1 MENKAKFTWEIET
14 TNPDKYNDLIEG
26 LSGITD
32 PELGYSVVELGLI
45 REIKLTDQGAFIR
58 MILTTPFCPYGPTML
73 EETRKKVE
81 QILGV
86 PASMEFGMEPWTP
99 EMMEDDLFDPQW
111 GLMP

>member
-1 MENKAKFTWEIET
+1 MENETKVNWEIRT

-32 PELGYSVVELGLI
+32 PELGYSVIELGLV
-45 REIKLTDQGAFIR
+45 REIKLTEQGAYVR
-58 MILTTPFCPYGPTML
+58 MVLTTPFCPYGPAML

-86 PASMEFGMEPWTP
+86 PTSMEFDMAPWTP
-99 EMMEDDLFDPQW
+99 DMMESDLLDPQW
-111 GLMP
+111 GFLP

>member
-58 MILTTPFCPYGPTML
+58 MILTTPFCPYGPSML

-86 PASMEFGMEPWTP
+86 PTSMEFDMAPWTP
-99 EMMEDDLFDPQW
+99 DMMESDLLDPQW
-111 GLMP
+111 GFLP

>member
-58 MILTTPFCPYGPTML
+58 MILTTPFCPYGPSML
-73 EETRKKVE
+73 EE
-81 QILGV
+81 
-86 PASMEFGMEPWTP
+86 PARRSNKSSEFQPVWSLAWNP
-99 EMMEDDLFDPQW
+99 
-111 GLMP
+111 GLLK

>member
-1 MENKAKFTWEIET
+1 MESKTKYTWEIET
-14 TNPDKYNDLIEG
+14 TNPDKYKDLIEG

-32 PELGYSVVELGLI
+32 PELGYSILELGLV
-45 REIKLTDQGAFIR
+45 REVKLTEHGAYVR
-58 MILTTPFCPYGPTML
+58 MLLTTPVRSYGPSML

-86 PASMEFGMEPWTP
+86 PTSMEFGMEPWTP
-99 EMMEDDLFDPQW
+99 DMMEDDLFDPEW

>member
-58 MILTTPFCPYGPTML
+58 MILTTPFCPYGPSML

-86 PASMEFGMEPWTP
+86 PASMESN
-99 EMMEDDLFDPQW
+99 
-111 GLMP
+111 

>member
-1 MENKAKFTWEIET
+1 MENETKVTWEIRT

-32 PELGYSVVELGLI
+32 PELGYSVIELGLV
-45 REIKLTDQGAFIR
+45 REIKLTEQRAHVR
-58 MILTTPFCPYGPTML
+58 MVLTTPFCPYGPAML

-86 PASMEFGMEPWTP
+86 PTSMEFDMEPWTP
-99 EMMEDDLFDPQW
+99 DMMEGDLLDPQW
-111 GLMP
+111 GFLP